1 VDLSLHTPER
11 KLFCGWWSYSCTL
24 QGGGYICRWWSC
36 YCILQGGNYA
46 VVGGAVPL
54 HSREE
59 AISVAGGVAPV
70 NSRGEAIYVA
80 GGAVPVYSREELFLW
95 LGELVIYVLDSFSV
109 ARRNNSLLVELFL
122 YTIGSCFFS

>member
-1 VDLSLHTPER
+1 M
-11 KLFCGWWSYSCTL
+11 
-24 QGGGYICRWWSC
+24 
-36 YCILQGGNYA
+36 
-46 VVGGAVPL
+46 VGGAVPL

-70 NSRGEAIYVA
+70 TSREEAIYVA

-95 LGELVIYVLDSFSV
+95 LGELVQYVLDSFSV
-109 ARRNNSLLVELFL
+109 ACRNCSFLVELFL